1 MRAPAQVSLLLHA
14 PLPLPSRSLSLS
26 LLLLLRRRSHKAQ
39 IPARVRLTQCGRM
52 PKKGPPGLAL
62 DGAEG
67 FGTIAVHLHART
79 RSQARLRTHADESV
93 PQFCS
98 TF

>member
-1 MRAPAQVSLLLHA
+1 
-14 PLPLPSRSLSLS
+14 
-26 LLLLLRRRSHKAQ
+26 
-39 IPARVRLTQCGRM
+39 M